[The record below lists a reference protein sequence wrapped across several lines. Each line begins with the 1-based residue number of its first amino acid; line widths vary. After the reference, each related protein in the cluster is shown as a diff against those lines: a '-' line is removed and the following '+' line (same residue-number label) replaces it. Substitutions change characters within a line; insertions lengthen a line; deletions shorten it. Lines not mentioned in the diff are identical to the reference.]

1 MMTGKPPLILIVDDI
16 QENIQLLANILHTEG
31 YRIAYATTGAELPAV
46 AREVMPDLVLLDI
59 EMPDMNGYEA
69 CRQLKQAPETREI
82 PVIFISA
89 HRGTPEDI
97 VKGFQ
102 VGASDYVTKPFSTA
116 ELLARLRT
124 NVDLKIKTAELRNA
138 RDELER
144 RVGERTAELE
154 KINRQL
160 ARENQER
167 MRTEQELLRHQVKLR
182 SLTAELT
189 LTEERERREIA
200 SDIHDSVGQALA
212 MIKIDLGMLKR
223 TVESPKHVETI
234 DGIIKYIRGIIKET
248 RDLSYELSSPILYEL
263 GLEAAVKNH
272 IETIAEKHHLSIDL
286 HCDDEAKLLDSPS
299 QVHLFRS
306 IRELLYNVVKHARAT
321 HVNVSITRN
330 CESIS
335 IEVEDDG
342 IGFESAETRFKPDVS
357 GGFGL
362 FSIRE
367 RLLHLGGDFE
377 ITSSPRGGTRVV
389 LSAPVKPRPE
399 RSLTQAFR

>member
-1 MMTGKPPLILIVDDI
+1 MTGKTPLILIVDDV
-16 QENIQLLANILHTEG
+16 QENIKLLADILHAEG
-31 YRIAYATTGAELPAV
+31 YRIAYATSGAELPAI
-46 AREVMPDLVLLDI
+46 AMEVMPDLVLLDI
-59 EMPDMNGYEA
+59 VMSGISGYEV
-69 CRQLKQAPETREI
+69 CRQMKQAPETREI

-89 HRGTPEDI
+89 HRGAPQDI
-97 VKGFQ
+97 VKGFE
-102 VGASDYVTKPFSTA
+102 VGASDYVTKPFNTA

-124 NVDLKIKTAELRNA
+124 NLDLKIKTAELRSA
-138 RDELER
+138 RDELEQ
-144 RVGERTAELE
+144 RVLDRTVELE

-167 MRTEQELLRHQVKLR
+167 IRTEQELLRHQAKLR

-212 MIKIDLGMLKR
+212 MIKIDLGLLKR

-234 DGIIKYIRGIIKET
+234 DGIIKYIHGIIKET

-272 IETIAEKHHLSIDL
+272 IEKIAEKHHLSIDL
-286 HCDDEAKLLDSPS
+286 CCDDEAKLLDGPS
-299 QVHLFRS
+299 QIHLFRS

-330 CESIS
+330 CDRIS
-335 IEVEDDG
+335 IAVEDDG
-342 IGFESAETRFKPDVS
+342 IGFESTETRFKPDAS

-367 RLLHLGGDFE
+367 RLFHLGGDFE
-377 ITSSPRGGTRVV
+377 IASRPGGGTRVV
-389 LSAPVKPRPE
+389 LSTPVKPRLEP
-399 RSLTQAFR
+399 SLIGS